1 MRKQTIVLCLAIAL
15 LAISEGFLLYT
26 IHQLKKEIVLK
37 DRCLD
42 HISDRYDAAETQFS
56 ATVDDVGK
64 IIDGKII
71 AKDTADNATTFAE
84 IANKI
89 NGNFLICRYSD
100 RMCRE
105 CVEHTI
111 SIFTDNIDSLDRDRI
126 VFLAENSSRRVL
138 KLNITEFGLRN
149 CHVLNC
155 ANLGINAE
163 GAMFPYITAVDKDL
177 RVLNIYFPTKSTHG
191 TDYDYKHVK
200 LLYDKLIK
208 GKCSKT
214 NGLNAFSGSPSSQ
227 P

>member
-1 MRKQTIVLCLAIAL
+1 MKKNLILYLAIIL
-15 LAISEGFLLYT
+15 LAVSEGFLLYSN
-26 IHQLKKEIVLK
+26 HQLKKEVALK
-37 DRCLD
+37 DRFLN

-56 ATVDDVGK
+56 ATVDDIGA

-71 AKDTADNATTFAE
+71 VKDTADNATTFAE
-84 IANKI
+84 IANEI
-89 NGNFLICRYSD
+89 DGNFLVCRYSD

-111 SIFTDNIDSLDRDRI
+111 SVFTDNLDSLDRNKI

-138 KLNITEFGLRN
+138 KLNVTEFGLQN
-149 CHVLNC
+149 CRVLNC

-163 GAMFPYITAVDKDL
+163 GAMFPYIMAVDKDL
-177 RVLNIYFPTKSTHG
+177 RVLNVYFPTKSTHG

-208 GKCSKT
+208 KR
-214 NGLNAFSGSPSSQ
+214 
-227 P
+227 